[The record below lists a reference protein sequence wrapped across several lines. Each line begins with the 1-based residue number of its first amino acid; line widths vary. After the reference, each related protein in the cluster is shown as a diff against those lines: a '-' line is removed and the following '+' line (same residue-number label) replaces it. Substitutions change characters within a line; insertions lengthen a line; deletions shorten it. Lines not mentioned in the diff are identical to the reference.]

1 MTNLQPLSLFSKE
14 TLLSP
19 RYLMFLETPLGKLY
33 QSIPFDELSNIL
45 PKKENK
51 VGAPSWF
58 GPSGFFGL
66 MFLKHY
72 TNLSDEKLI
81 ERLNTDWAMQFFCGI
96 QLKVC
101 EGIKDAGIV
110 SRVRQYLAEH
120 IEIEDVQR
128 ILIKNWEADMENVHA
143 LLSDATAYES
153 YIKYPS
159 DVKLLWDC
167 VYWVY
172 QLIFTIC
179 KELKVKRPRS
189 RFLEQERKQL
199 SYSKSR
205 KKSHKMTR
213 TRKKTLLYLL
223 NKGLGQL
230 KWLLNNHKNE
240 ISLNQR
246 QSIRVIYIKEIL
258 RQQKY
263 MYDNQVNIVA
273 KRIVSLFKPY
283 IRPIVRGKEN
293 KKVEFGAKV
302 NKSMVDGISLID
314 RLSFDAFN
322 EALELKRS
330 IRLHK
335 ERFGQCKQV
344 GVDAIYGTNSN
355 RTFMKAKKIFHSLV
369 RKGRASKYEKQEK
382 LLRSHLGKERST
394 LLEGSFG
401 NEKNH
406 YGLNK
411 VKARTEPTEIIWIL
425 FGIMT
430 ANAVKISKRRTQKE
444 APPAKTPLQ
453 LKIAA

>member
-1 MTNLQPLSLFSKE
+1 MTNLQPLSLFSKDA
-14 TLLSP
+14 LLSN
-19 RYLMFLETPLGKLY
+19 RYLMFLESPLGKLF
-33 QSIPFDELSNIL
+33 QSIPFDELADIL
-45 PKKENK
+45 PKKRTK

-58 GPSGFFGL
+58 EPSGFFGL

-72 TNLSDEKLI
+72 TNLSDETLI

-101 EGIKDAGIV
+101 EGIKDVGIV
-110 SRVRQYLAEH
+110 SRIRQYLAEH
-120 IEIEDVQR
+120 VEIEDVQR
-128 ILIKNWEADMENVHA
+128 ILIKNWKDDMENVHV

-153 YIKYPS
+153 YIKYPT

-172 QLIFTIC
+172 QAIFVLC
-179 KELKVKRPRS
+179 KELKIKRPRS
-189 RFLEQERKQL
+189 KFVEQERKQL
-199 SYSKSR
+199 SYSKCR
-205 KKSHKMTR
+205 KKTHKMTR
-213 TRKKTLLYLL
+213 ARKKALLYLL
-223 NKGLGQL
+223 NKGLDQL
-230 KWLLNNHKNE
+230 KEILNNHKNE
-240 ISLNQR
+240 ISLNEK
-246 QSIRVIYIKEIL
+246 QSIRLIYIKEIY
-258 RQQKY
+258 RQQLY
-263 MYDNQVNIVA
+263 MCDNHVNIVTN
-273 KRIVSLFKPY
+273 RIVSLFKPY

-322 EALELKRS
+322 EALELKKS

-335 ERFGQCKQV
+335 ERFGECKQV
-344 GVDAIYGTNSN
+344 GVDAIYGTNAN
-355 RTFMKAKKIFHSLV
+355 RTYMKAKKIFHSLV

-382 LLRSHLGKERST
+382 LLRSQLGKERST
-394 LLEGSFG
+394 VLEGSFG

-411 VKARTEPTEIIWIL
+411 VKARTEPTEIVWIL

-430 ANAVKISKRRTQKE
+430 ANAVKISKRRAKKE
-444 APPAKTPLQ
+444 PPGKVPLQ
-453 LKIAA
+453 LQIAA